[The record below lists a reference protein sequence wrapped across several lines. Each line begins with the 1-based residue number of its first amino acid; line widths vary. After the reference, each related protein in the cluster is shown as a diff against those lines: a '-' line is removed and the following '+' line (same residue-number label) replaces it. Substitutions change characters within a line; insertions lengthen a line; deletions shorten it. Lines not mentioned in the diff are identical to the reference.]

1 MYLLEDKQ
9 KSKLEEVMKG
19 IKYYDLHMF
28 PFAFRIFLHC
38 SKHIMS
44 EFFGFATRILG
55 EAKKKGKFHTRSEL
69 LLLQML
75 ATADT

>member
-9 KSKLEEVMKG
+9 TSKLEEVMKG

-55 EAKKKGKFHTRSEL
+55 EAKKRESPHYK
-69 LLLQML
+69 
-75 ATADT
+75 